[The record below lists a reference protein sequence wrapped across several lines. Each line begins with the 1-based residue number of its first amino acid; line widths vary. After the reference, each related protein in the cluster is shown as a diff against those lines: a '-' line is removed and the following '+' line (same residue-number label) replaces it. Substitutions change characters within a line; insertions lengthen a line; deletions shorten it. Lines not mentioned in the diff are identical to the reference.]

1 MWAILSPVRPF
12 GYIFA
17 YTAGAHRAI
26 RGHFS
31 FFEVDLTH
39 TGTVMNHFLRT
50 GANPL
55 VYVVL
60 CGRMTP
66 TQKQIVK
73 DRARLDAEMVI
84 NLLELFL
91 RKSGHLG
98 YKHVMPPTDC
108 PQPTIIIDED
118 TTNRTKMSRIHTSH
132 NQTRASMARN
142 RNLSKPCLI
151 GQCQR

>member
-1 MWAILSPVRPF
+1 
-12 GYIFA
+12 
-17 YTAGAHRAI
+17 
-26 RGHFS
+26 
-31 FFEVDLTH
+31 
-39 TGTVMNHFLRT
+39 
-50 GANPL
+50 
-55 VYVVL
+55 
-60 CGRMTP
+60 MTP
-66 TQKQIVK
+66 THKQIVK
-73 DRARLDAEMVI
+73 VRARLDAEKVI

-118 TTNRTKMSRIHTSH
+118 TTNRTKMSRSRIHTSH
-132 NQTRASMARN
+132 NQTRASN